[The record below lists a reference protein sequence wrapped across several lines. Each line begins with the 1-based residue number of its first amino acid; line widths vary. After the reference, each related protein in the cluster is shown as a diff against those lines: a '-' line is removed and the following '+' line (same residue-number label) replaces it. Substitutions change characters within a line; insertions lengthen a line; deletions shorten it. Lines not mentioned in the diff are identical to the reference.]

1 MKTYVI
7 MIAKNFFKGHINAGE
22 LTNFR
27 KKIEKGEKIH
37 TIRPNYDL
45 WAKRIYEVN
54 MGRAIL
60 SIREWIEKPYHSK
73 QREIYFLTQFEVEC
87 QQIIYSNDD
96 CYSIPQNPFGL
107 TNHYNIQTIAKNDGL
122 TPDQFNSWFKNY
134 DLSKP
139 MAIIH
144 FTNFRY

>member
-22 LTNFR
+22 PTNFR
-27 KKIEKGEKIH
+27 RKIEKGEKIH

-54 MGRAIL
+54 MGQAIL

-73 QREIYFLTQFEVEC
+73 
-87 QQIIYSNDD
+87 
-96 CYSIPQNPFGL
+96 
-107 TNHYNIQTIAKNDGL
+107 QTIAKNDGL

-134 DLSKP
+134 DLSQP

-144 FTNFRY
+144 FTPFRY